1 MSGLRIGVDIDD
13 VLTGWYARAHE
24 ISLAAGITNGM
35 TPTSWAPFNEYG
47 CTDQEWYDVLSVATL
62 DGRLYSTE
70 PYAGVVEALQRL
82 KDAGHTIHLV
92 TARGFLAH
100 GDLIRERTIQW
111 LAAHQIPHDTLTFSK
126 RKSVVRTD
134 YFIDDS
140 EKNVK
145 ELADLPDGPIV
156 YLLDQP
162 HNRHFYWPRRIESF
176 VGFADEILTGA
187 VV

>member
-1 MSGLRIGVDIDD
+1 MSLRIGIDIDD
-13 VLTGWYARAHE
+13 VLTGWYAKAHE
-24 ISLAAGITNGM
+24 ISMDAGITNGK

-47 CTDQEWYDVLSVATL
+47 CADQEWFDALALATL

-70 PYAGVVEALQRL
+70 PYEGAIEALQRL
-82 KDAGHTIHLV
+82 MDAGHSVHLV
-92 TARGFLAH
+92 TARGFLTH
-100 GDLIRERTIQW
+100 GDLIREQTVQW
-111 LAAHQIPHDTLTFSK
+111 LAEHGIPHDTLTFSK

-145 ELADLPDGPIV
+145 ELAAMKDGPIV

-162 HNRHFYWPRRIESF
+162 HNQHFYWPRRIESVSEF
-176 VGFADEILTGA
+176 VDEILSGG
-187 VV
+187 VM